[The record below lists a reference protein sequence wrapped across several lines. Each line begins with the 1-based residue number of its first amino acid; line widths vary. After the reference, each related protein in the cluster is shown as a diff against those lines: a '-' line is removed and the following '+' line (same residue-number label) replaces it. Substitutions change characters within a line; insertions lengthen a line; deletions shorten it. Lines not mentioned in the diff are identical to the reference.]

1 MKGGK
6 SMFNGST
13 AVFKVTTTDAV
24 ADIATT
30 DALAVSNW
38 RHDGRKKRY
47 YKPAG
52 AVDPYRPKQK

>member
-1 MKGGK
+1 
-6 SMFNGST
+6 MFNGST

-52 AVDPYRPKQK
+52 AVDPYRL